1 MKKFLPVAFSL
12 GAVALL
18 GSMFEVGDIMY
29 ILQKNGYDIPSW
41 AAESLATMTSVYG
54 AQHYLIG
61 LLGVTVPAWL
71 AGAVVAAGA
80 AGL

>member
-1 MKKFLPVAFSL
+1 MKKLLPVALSV

-18 GSMFEVGDIMY
+18 GSMFEVGDVMY
-29 ILQKNGYDIPSW
+29 VLEKNGYNIPSW
-41 AAESLATMTSVYG
+41 AAESLATITSVYG

-71 AGAVVAAGA
+71 AGAVVAAGT